1 MVSEP
6 VADAGVDPLI
16 AWLDDTLAGLAD
28 GVAECAS
35 HRDAG
40 EMLDAVPSDAV
51 RIDRI
56 ARLEKIKAAAAAL
69 QVAESVRFAQSQ
81 AEAQLAADV
90 HPDRIGRGI
99 ADQLGLACHVSGF
112 EAARRLEVARG
123 LWFDLPET
131 YRLLTMG
138 QISEYVATLV
148 VRETR
153 HLDAETRRTV
163 DAKITAAGIAQM
175 GTRSAAACARTRA
188 YEADRKGYVHRGRTE
203 RKNRRITLRPAPDTM
218 SLLTGY
224 LPAEQGVA
232 CLKALRE
239 RTDAVKAAGDPRCR
253 DQIMAD
259 TLVERIT
266 GQTSAPDVRVE
277 VQIVMP
283 LDTLLDANDH
293 RPAELDG
300 YGPLPADIA
309 RDIVA
314 TSNGRVWWRRLYAA
328 PVGGPIVG
336 GDPYRRRFDGFS
348 KKLIMLRDRR
358 CRDPF
363 CDAPIRHIDHIQR
376 YADGGLTIH
385 PNGRGTC
392 ERGNHAREMPG
403 WNVETITSG
412 LDGRHHTI
420 KITTSTGHTY
430 LGRAP

>member
-1 MVSEP
+1 
-6 VADAGVDPLI
+6 
-16 AWLDDTLAGLAD
+16 
-28 GVAECAS
+28 
-35 HRDAG
+35 
-40 EMLDAVPSDAV
+40 
-51 RIDRI
+51 
-56 ARLEKIKAAAAAL
+56 
-69 QVAESVRFAQSQ
+69 
-81 AEAQLAADV
+81 
-90 HPDRIGRGI
+90 
-99 ADQLGLACHVSGF
+99 
-112 EAARRLEVARG
+112 
-123 LWFDLPET
+123 
-131 YRLLTMG
+131 
-138 QISEYVATLV
+138 
-148 VRETR
+148 
-153 HLDAETRRTV
+153 
-163 DAKITAAGIAQM
+163 
-175 GTRSAAACARTRA
+175 
-188 YEADRKGYVHRGRTE
+188 
-203 RKNRRITLRPAPDTM
+203 M

-266 GQTSAPDVRVE
+266 GQTSAPDVHVE

-283 LDTLLDANDH
+283 LDTLLDGNDH

-314 TSNGRVWWRRLYAA
+314 TSKGRVWWRRLYAA

-403 WNVETITSG
+403 WNVEAITSG
-412 LDGRHHTI
+412 LDGHHHTI
-420 KITTSTGHTY
+420 KITTPTGHTY